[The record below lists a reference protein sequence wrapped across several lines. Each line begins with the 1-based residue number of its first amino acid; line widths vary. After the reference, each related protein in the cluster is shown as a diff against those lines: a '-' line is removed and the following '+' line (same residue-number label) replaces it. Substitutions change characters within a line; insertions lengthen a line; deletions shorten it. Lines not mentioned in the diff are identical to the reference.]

1 MEAKGP
7 ITRAMN
13 IQALADSYPEAVS
26 VMAEKGLHCFGC
38 HGASADSV
46 ESGAKGHGM
55 DDAAIDA
62 MVKEMNE
69 MVAMKHAKKASAPAK
84 VEFKIT
90 EKAAKKLHHLLVE
103 EKKPNYGLRIA
114 VVPGGC
120 SGFSYEMAFEAAPKT
135 DDMVFEKDGMKVFID
150 KESAAQLN
158 GSQVDYLEG
167 LHESGFKIEN
177 PNAEHKCG
185 CGKSFS

>member
-7 ITRAMN
+7 ISRATN
-13 IQALADSYPEAVS
+13 IQAIADSYPEAVS

-62 MVKEMNE
+62 MVHEMNE
-69 MVAMKHAKKASAPAK
+69 MVALKHAKKANAPAK
-84 VEFKIT
+84 VEFT
-90 EKAAKKLHHLLVE
+90 VTDKAATKLHQLLAE
-103 EKKPNYGLRIA
+103 EKKPAYGLRIA

-120 SGFSYEMAFEAAPKT
+120 SGFSYEMGFEPVPKEG
-135 DDMVFEKDGMKVFID
+135 DMVVEKNGMKVFID

-158 GSQVDYLEG
+158 GSQVDYIEG
-167 LHESGFKIEN
+167 LQESGFKIEN